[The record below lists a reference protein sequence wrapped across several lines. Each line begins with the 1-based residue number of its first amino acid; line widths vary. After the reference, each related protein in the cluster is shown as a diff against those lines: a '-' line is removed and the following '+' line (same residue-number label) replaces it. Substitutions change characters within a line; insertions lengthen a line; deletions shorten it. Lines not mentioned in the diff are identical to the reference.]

1 MDMSAGGGGDHG
13 RFRDTKVPLPPPRY
27 RFTSEHTSRVI
38 TMTAPSVGDLDVK
51 PNLAALIDYTVPVPL
66 SRWGLQVSKPTF
78 QSNYAIPP
86 PRPIPAS
93 ADAAAPSY
101 PPHQPAC
108 TIAVKAEAVA
118 APTQASH
125 LHLAMR
131 TPSHQPSTSRTSS
144 VFSISTAPAALVPA
158 LDSTFHPIKPEPST
172 TSMLRPAGLNNKRAL
187 QLDHDDTVHQQPRR
201 RLSIA
206 DDDNRMYS
214 RSSRIPVGAHDMIIR
229 VLFSGPLRGASNGS
243 CVVPSCTH
251 APSSPLLVEWPFL
264 DVQDHVDHLQSCL
277 LHPDGLNMHE
287 GSPRGVQLACQVA
300 TPATVHA
307 LRLCPN
313 VKVVHFFGHGS
324 AQEGLYLE
332 GDDFT
337 ATPLPWPDLAAVFQQ
352 ANACRPIIVLSAHS
366 NDGLGSTVADVCG
379 VSYVVWV
386 DLSHH
391 SAHKDFLTH
400 FYTQLVGGATVQASF
415 LHAKTRVPLTA
426 CELYCSQQPRVFIK
440 EELHHARDS
449 VMYPPTGDDRSSSA
463 SNRHVACP
471 ALASFTGFPRFTHR
485 FCERSHEVGHIG
497 AYILHPSVRLVV
509 ISGPPGMGKTSLVT
523 AVAQHLHVRAK
534 VHALVYISTIHDH
547 GMSLVQM
554 IERAASQQHTRRLA
568 SPVSLSSSPSYDIP
582 SVLCS

>member
-1 MDMSAGGGGDHG
+1 
-13 RFRDTKVPLPPPRY
+13 
-27 RFTSEHTSRVI
+27 
-38 TMTAPSVGDLDVK
+38 
-51 PNLAALIDYTVPVPL
+51 
-66 SRWGLQVSKPTF
+66 
-78 QSNYAIPP
+78 
-86 PRPIPAS
+86 
-93 ADAAAPSY
+93 
-101 PPHQPAC
+101 
-108 TIAVKAEAVA
+108 
-118 APTQASH
+118 
-125 LHLAMR
+125 
-131 TPSHQPSTSRTSS
+131 
-144 VFSISTAPAALVPA
+144 
-158 LDSTFHPIKPEPST
+158 
-172 TSMLRPAGLNNKRAL
+172 
-187 QLDHDDTVHQQPRR
+187 
-201 RLSIA
+201 
-206 DDDNRMYS
+206 
-214 RSSRIPVGAHDMIIR
+214 
-229 VLFSGPLRGASNGS
+229 
-243 CVVPSCTH
+243 
-251 APSSPLLVEWPFL
+251 
-264 DVQDHVDHLQSCL
+264 
-277 LHPDGLNMHE
+277 MHE

-415 LHAKTRVPLTA
+415 LHAKTR
-426 CELYCSQQPRVFIK
+426 
-440 EELHHARDS
+440 
-449 VMYPPTGDDRSSSA
+449 
-463 SNRHVACP
+463 
-471 ALASFTGFPRFTHR
+471 R

-554 IERAASQQHTRRLA
+554 YVLPSHSNSVIPYNLF
-568 SPVSLSSSPSYDIP
+568 VS
-582 SVLCS
+582 